1 MCVCFFFFFRIKH
14 EPFEKIKLKG
24 ILPYIVGENVKIMI
38 EIMHICIIS
47 MDFPKL
53 KFSLT
58 SIYIKQTGI
67 IYTLPDSLW
76 VLKTTAKNILS

>member
-1 MCVCFFFFFRIKH
+1 MRWLDSITNSMDMNVCFFFFFRIKH

-24 ILPYIVGENVKIMI
+24 ILPYINIVEENVKIMI

-53 KFSLT
+53 RNS
-58 SIYIKQTGI
+58 
-67 IYTLPDSLW
+67 
-76 VLKTTAKNILS
+76 V

>member
-1 MCVCFFFFFRIKH
+1 MCVFFFFRIKH

-24 ILPYIVGENVKIMI
+24 ILPYINIVEENVKIMI

-53 KFSLT
+53 RNS
-58 SIYIKQTGI
+58 
-67 IYTLPDSLW
+67 
-76 VLKTTAKNILS
+76 V

>member
-1 MCVCFFFFFRIKH
+1 MRWLDSITNSMDMNVCFFFRIKH

-24 ILPYIVGENVKIMI
+24 ILPYINIVEENVKIMI

-53 KFSLT
+53 RNS
-58 SIYIKQTGI
+58 
-67 IYTLPDSLW
+67 
-76 VLKTTAKNILS
+76 V